1 MNMIEAMEIFVAVV
15 EQRSYTRAAEA
26 LQLHRPALSKAIQNL
41 ESELNVQLL
50 HRTTRRV
57 NVTPEGE
64 EFYNRCKQLLGDL
77 ADTFDWFSP
86 TRPPRG
92 KLRVDV
98 PVVLAKAI
106 IIPALPGFRDLYPQ
120 VELTLGSTDH
130 QIDLIAEGIDCA
142 VRLGELDDSS
152 LIARRIGLVPMV
164 TCAAPSYL
172 ERFGTP
178 KSLDELD
185 NHVAVNFLIEH
196 RRKIMPWKFQDG
208 DGVISVKVQ
217 SGIVVDDSE
226 AFLSCGL
233 AGLGLLQ
240 GLRPSL
246 QRHIDSGELIEVL
259 PQLRTVAK
267 PVSMLL
273 TDRRH
278 LSPKVRVF
286 MEWLMELFSEA
297 GLK

>member
-185 NHVAVNFLIEH
+185 SHLAVNFLIEH

>member
-1 MNMIEAMEIFVAVV
+1 MNMIETMEIFVAVV

-185 NHVAVNFLIEH
+185 SHLAVNFLIEH